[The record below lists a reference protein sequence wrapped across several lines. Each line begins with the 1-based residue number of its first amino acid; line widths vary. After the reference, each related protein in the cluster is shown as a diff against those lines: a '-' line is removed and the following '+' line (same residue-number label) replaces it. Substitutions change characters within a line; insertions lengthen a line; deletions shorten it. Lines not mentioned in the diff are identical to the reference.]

1 MSSSDSSGYNSS
13 SDESC
18 LEIVFP
24 DGKTLDSSAPVIH
37 QIAKRKP
44 EKIGSEGVNSKL
56 SSVDRIAI
64 PCRSDSSDSDEASIL
79 QGGPTFS
86 EKPEAIKQMRVE
98 FPDRMAITKVSSM
111 EARRLARL
119 ETETQ
124 KRKEREAKKAQEKT
138 DKKRQKER
146 EKNAKKRRLEEL
158 QQANG
163 RFAHKEIAV
172 LMDSDVFRDTELN
185 LSSVLSDDFT
195 LLEHASPLPCKK
207 VIQWIRKDFLLGGA
221 SEAIQYLK
229 KNERDHYEHLDRVII
244 ILQPEDFI
252 PLLQRSTD
260 DLDDNYPA
268 LCGWLEDQTS
278 RWKTA
283 WRTDKQP
290 KFLLLLHGI
299 PEALDRHWVEHRRHG
314 KKGSPPPTDAELHDA
329 IQWLLIEFQVECVMS
344 TSVEEIQK
352 TVHKM
357 TRALAE
363 NPYGNQVSEL
373 ECVKKI
379 KTHIDSSESSATLLE
394 RASDTWFRQVQQIPR
409 LSEQM
414 ASSLV
419 ARFPTVRSLW
429 EAYHQQENYSDN
441 ACLLADCLS
450 NSRRQMKL
458 SEAVYLFLTSDSP
471 NEMLF

>member
-24 DGKTLDSSAPVIH
+24 DGKTIDSSARVIH
-37 QIAKRKP
+37 QITKRKP
-44 EKIGSEGVNSKL
+44 AKNGSTGVISKL
-56 SSVDRIAI
+56 SSVDRTAI
-64 PCRSDSSDSDEASIL
+64 PCHSDCSDSDDASIL

-86 EKPEAIKQMRVE
+86 DKPEAKKQVRAE
-98 FPDRMAITKVSSM
+98 FPDSIANTKVNST

-119 ETETQ
+119 ETEMQ
-124 KRKEREAKKAQEKT
+124 KRREKEAKKAQDKA

-146 EKNAKKRRLEEL
+146 EKIAKKRRVEEL

-172 LMDSDVFRDTELN
+172 LMGSDVFRDNELN
-185 LSSVLSDDFT
+185 LVEALSDFT
-195 LLEHASPLPCKK
+195 LYEYANPLPCRK

-221 SEAIQYLK
+221 EKAIHHLQ
-229 KNERDHYEHLDRVII
+229 KNERDHYEHLDHVMV

-260 DLDDNYPA
+260 DDNYPA
-268 LCGWLEDQTS
+268 LYNWLS
-278 RWKTA
+278 RWKGA
-283 WRTDKQP
+283 WQTNKQP

-299 PEALDRHWVEHRRHG
+299 KEAVDKSWVDH
-314 KKGSPPPTDAELHDA
+314 KKGIESHHEVPPPTDAELHDA
-329 IQWLLIEFQVECVMS
+329 IQWLLIEFQVECVLS
-344 TSVEEIQK
+344 NSVGEIQK

-363 NPYGNQVSEL
+363 NPYGNLSEL

-379 KTHIDSSESSATLLE
+379 KTHLDSSESSTTLLE

-429 EAYHQQENYSDN
+429 EAYHEEENYSDN

-450 NSRRQMKL
+450 SSRRQMKL
-458 SEAVYLFLTSDSP
+458 SEALYQFLTSDSP
-471 NEMLF
+471 DEMLF